1 MKNKKNRDKLKLF
14 VNVVISGVD
23 GAVVIVVV
31 TVVIVVVDD
40 VVVVVVYGVVI
51 VVGIMYCF
59 QFDLPRK
66 KV

>member
-1 MKNKKNRDKLKLF
+1 MKLF

-40 VVVVVVYGVVI
+40 VVVVVYGVVI

>member
-1 MKNKKNRDKLKLF
+1 MKLF

-40 VVVVVVYGVVI
+40 VVVVVYGVVI
-51 VVGIMYCF
+51 VVGIMSVSYTHLT
-59 QFDLPRK
+59 LPTNRE
-66 KV
+66 V

>member
-40 VVVVVVYGVVI
+40 VVVVVYGVVI

>member
-1 MKNKKNRDKLKLF
+1 MKLF
-14 VNVVISGVD
+14 VNVVISGID

-31 TVVIVVVDD
+31 TVVIVVVYD
-40 VVVVVVYGVVI
+40 VVVVVYGVVI